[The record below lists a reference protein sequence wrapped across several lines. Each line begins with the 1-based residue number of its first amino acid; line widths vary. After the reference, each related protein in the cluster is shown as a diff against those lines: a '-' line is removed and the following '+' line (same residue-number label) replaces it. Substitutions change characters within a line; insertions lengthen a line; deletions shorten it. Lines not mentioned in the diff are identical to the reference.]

1 MFRNLSKCFPLFLL
15 LFFDSLAATESF
27 SNVFCGKMLDTQT
40 GLVQSNVMIS
50 IDHDSGK
57 IRSVRFNEVSANPN
71 NLDTLDLSNYFCL
84 PGLIDMHTH
93 ISEGTS
99 RTLVEYLTMTQQD
112 QLVIGRVNVQKT
124 LLAGFTSVRDLGVY
138 IAWTDKALR
147 DEINSGLTNGPRMQ
161 ISGFYLTI
169 PGGGGDI
176 DIPGYSGNVP
186 AHIRQGVTQG
196 TENFRLRAEA
206 AVAGGADLLKMIASG
221 AVLAFGSIPG
231 SPEMTPDE
239 IAVVVTVGHN
249 AGMKVTAHAHGAQ
262 SIKDAILAGVDSI
275 EHASLIDDEGI
286 RLARDNGVAL
296 SMDIYNGDY
305 INTVGKEENWPEEFL
320 RKNRE
325 TTDEQ
330 RSGFTKAHQA
340 GVRIVYGTDAGVYPH
355 GDNAKQFSYM
365 VKQGMTSVE
374 AIQAATIHAADV
386 MGWGNQVGRINPG
399 FFADIVALRDNPISN
414 IQALEKIDVVIKGG
428 QLYKLEGKLFN

>member
-176 DIPGYSGNVP
+176 DVPGYTGNIP

-206 AVAGGADLLKMIASG
+206 AVAGGADVLKMIASG
-221 AVLAFGSIPG
+221 AVLAYGSLPG
-231 SPEMTPDE
+231 SPEMTSDE
-239 IAVVVTVGHN
+239 IAAVVAVGHN
-249 AGMKVTAHAHGAQ
+249 AGIKVTAHAHGTQ
-262 SIKDAILAGVDSI
+262 SIKEAILAGVDSI

-286 RLARDNGVAL
+286 RLAKEHNVAL

-305 INTVGKEENWPEEFL
+305 IDSAGEEEEEFL
-320 RKNRE
+320 IKNRE
-325 TTDEQ
+325 ITEEQ
-330 RSGFTKAHQA
+330 RDSFTKAHQA

-365 VKQGMTSVE
+365 VKQGMTSLE

>member
-57 IRSVRFNEVSANPN
+57 IRSVRFNDVSANPN

-196 TENFRLRAEA
+196 IENFRLRAEA

>member
-1 MFRNLSKCFPLFLL
+1 
-15 LFFDSLAATESF
+15 
-27 SNVFCGKMLDTQT
+27 MLDTQT

-50 IDHDSGK
+50 IDQGSGK
-57 IRSVRFNEVSANPN
+57 IRSVRFNDVSANPN

-196 TENFRLRAEA
+196 IENFRLRAEA

-386 MGWGNQVGRINPG
+386 MGWGNQVGSINPG

-428 QLYKLEGKLFN
+428 QLYKLEGKTF

>member
-1 MFRNLSKCFPLFLL
+1 MFRNLSKCFPFFLL

-40 GLVQSNVMIS
+40 GLVQSNVTIN
-50 IDHDSGK
+50 IDHGSGK
-57 IRSVRFNEVSANPN
+57 IRSVRFNDVFANPN

-99 RTLVEYLTMTQQD
+99 RTLVEYLTVTQQD

-239 IAVVVTVGHN
+239 IAMVVTVGHN

-305 INTVGKEENWPEEFL
+305 ISTVGKEENWPEEFL

>member
-1 MFRNLSKCFPLFLL
+1 MFRNLCKSFPLFLL

-40 GLVQSNVMIS
+40 GLVQSNVTIN
-50 IDHDSGK
+50 IDHGSGK
-57 IRSVRFNEVSANPN
+57 IRSVRFNDVFANPN

-99 RTLVEYLTMTQQD
+99 RTLVEYLTVTQQD

-176 DIPGYSGNVP
+176 DIPGFSGDVP

-239 IAVVVTVGHN
+239 IAMVVTVGHN

>member
-1 MFRNLSKCFPLFLL
+1 MFRNLCKSFPLFLL

-27 SNVFCGKMLDTQT
+27 SNVLCGKMLDTQT

-57 IRSVRFNEVSANPN
+57 IRSVRFNDVSANPN

-196 TENFRLRAEA
+196 IENFRLRAEA

-239 IAVVVTVGHN
+239 IAVVVAVGHN

-286 RLARDNGVAL
+286 RLARENGVAL

-305 INTVGKEENWPEEFL
+305 IKTVGKEENWPEEFL

-386 MGWGNQVGRINPG
+386 MGWGNQVGSINPG

>member
-1 MFRNLSKCFPLFLL
+1 MFRNLCKSFPLLLL

-27 SNVFCGKMLDTQT
+27 SSVFCGKMLDMQT
-40 GLVQSNVMIS
+40 GLVQSNVMIN
-50 IDHDSGK
+50 IDHGTGK
-57 IRSVRFNEVSANPN
+57 IRSVEFNDASTNPN
-71 NLDTLDLSNYFCL
+71 DLDTLDLSDYFCL

-93 ISEGTS
+93 ISEGHS
-99 RTLVEYLTMTQQD
+99 RSLVEYLTMTQQD

-196 TENFRLRAEA
+196 AENFRIRAEA
-206 AVAGGADLLKMIASG
+206 AVVGGADLLKMIASG
-221 AVLAFGSIPG
+221 AVLAFGSLPG

-239 IAVVVTVGHN
+239 IAAVVAVGHK
-249 AGMKVTAHAHGAQ
+249 AGIKVTAHAHGAQ

-286 RLARDNGVAL
+286 RLARENGVAL

-305 INTVGKEENWPEEFL
+305 ISTVGKEENWPEEFL

-325 TTDEQ
+325 TTEEQ

-374 AIQAATIHAADV
+374 AIQAATIHAVDV

>member
-1 MFRNLSKCFPLFLL
+1 MLFRS
-15 LFFDSLAATESF
+15 
-27 SNVFCGKMLDTQT
+27 
-40 GLVQSNVMIS
+40 
-50 IDHDSGK
+50 
-57 IRSVRFNEVSANPN
+57 SANPN

-176 DIPGYSGNVP
+176 DVPGYTGNIP

-206 AVAGGADLLKMIASG
+206 AVAGGADVLKMIASG
-221 AVLAFGSIPG
+221 AVLAYGSLPG

-286 RLARDNGVAL
+286 RLARDNGVEIGRA
-296 SMDIYNGDY
+296 SC
-305 INTVGKEENWPEEFL
+305 
-320 RKNRE
+320 RE
-325 TTDEQ
+325 
-330 RSGFTKAHQA
+330 R
-340 GVRIVYGTDAGVYPH
+340 V
-355 GDNAKQFSYM
+355 
-365 VKQGMTSVE
+365 
-374 AIQAATIHAADV
+374 
-386 MGWGNQVGRINPG
+386 
-399 FFADIVALRDNPISN
+399 
-414 IQALEKIDVVIKGG
+414 
-428 QLYKLEGKLFN
+428 

>member
-112 QLVIGRVNVQKT
+112 QLVIGRINVQKT
-124 LLAGFTSVRDLGVY
+124 LLAGFTSVRDLSVY
-138 IAWTDKALR
+138 IAGTDKALR

-196 TENFRLRAEA
+196 IENFRLRAEA

>member
-1 MFRNLSKCFPLFLL
+1 MIKNRYKLLPLLL
-15 LFFDSLAATESF
+15 LFFFNSLAATESF
-27 SNVFCGKMLDTQT
+27 PSVFCGKMLDVQN
-40 GLVQSNVMIS
+40 GLVRNNVMID
-50 IDHDSGK
+50 IDQGSGK
-57 IRSVRFNEVSANPN
+57 IRSVEFNNSKTDYDDI
-71 NLDTLDLSNYFCL
+71 DTLDLSNYFCL

-93 ISEGTS
+93 ISEDHY
-99 RTLVEYLTMTQQD
+99 RPLVDYLTMTQQE
-112 QLVIGRVNVQKT
+112 QIAIGRGLVKKT

-138 IAWTDKALR
+138 IAWTDKLLR
-147 DEINSGLTNGPRMQ
+147 DEINAGLTDGPRMQ

-176 DIPGYSGNVP
+176 DVPGYTGNIP
-186 AHIRQGVTQG
+186 AHIRQGVTRG
-196 TENFRLRAEA
+196 TENFRLSAEA
-206 AVAGGADLLKMIASG
+206 AVAGGADVLKMIASG
-221 AVLAFGSIPG
+221 AVLAYGRLPG
-231 SPEMTPDE
+231 SPEMTSDE
-239 IAVVVTVGHN
+239 IAAVVAVGHN
-249 AGMKVTAHAHGAQ
+249 AGIKVTAHAHGTQ
-262 SIKDAILAGVDSI
+262 SIKEAILAGVDSI

-286 RLARDNGVAL
+286 RLAKEHNVAL

-386 MGWGNQVGRINPG
+386 MGWGNQVGSINPG

>member
-71 NLDTLDLSNYFCL
+71 HLDTLDLSNYFCL

-196 TENFRLRAEA
+196 IENFRLRAEA

>member
-1 MFRNLSKCFPLFLL
+1 MNRFLISFVSIYLLVFVSSLNGQEALSRIH
-15 LFFDSLAATESF
+15 
-27 SNVFCGKMLDTQT
+27 CGKMLDVKN
-40 GLVQSNVMIS
+40 GLVRNNVMIG
-50 IDHDSGK
+50 IGQGSGK
-57 IRSVRFNEVSANPN
+57 IKSLEFHHSKTDYDDIDVLN
-71 NLDTLDLSNYFCL
+71 LSNYFCL

-93 ISEGTS
+93 ISEDHY
-99 RTLVEYLTMTQQD
+99 RPLVDYLTMTQQE
-112 QLVIGRVNVQKT
+112 QIAIGRGLVKKT

-138 IAWTDKALR
+138 IAWTDKLLR
-147 DEINSGLTNGPRMQ
+147 DEINAGLTDGPRMQ

-176 DIPGYSGNVP
+176 DVPGYTGNVP

-196 TENFRLRAEA
+196 VENFRNRAEA
-206 AVAGGADLLKMIASG
+206 AVKGGADLLKMIASG
-221 AVLAFGSIPG
+221 AVLAFGSLPG

-239 IAVVVTVGHN
+239 IAAVVAVGHK
-249 AGMKVTAHAHGAQ
+249 AGIKVTAHAHGAQ
-262 SIKDAILAGVDSI
+262 SVKEAILAGVDSI

-286 RLARDNGVAL
+286 QLAKEHNVAL

-305 INTVGKEENWPEEFL
+305 INIAGKEENWPEEFL

-325 TTDEQ
+325 TAEEQ
-330 RSGFTKAHQA
+330 RKGFTKAHRA

-365 VKQGMTSVE
+365 VRQGMTSIE

-386 MGWGNQVGRINPG
+386 MGWGNQVGQINPG
-399 FFADIVALRDNPISN
+399 FFADIIALRDNPISN
-414 IQALEKIDVVIKGG
+414 IQALENIDVVIKGG
-428 QLYKLEGKLFN
+428 QLYKLDGKTF

>member
-1 MFRNLSKCFPLFLL
+1 MNRFLISFVSIYLLVFVSSLNGQEALSRIH
-15 LFFDSLAATESF
+15 
-27 SNVFCGKMLDTQT
+27 CGKMLDVKS
-40 GLVQSNVMIS
+40 GLVRNNVMIG
-50 IDHDSGK
+50 IGQGSGK
-57 IRSVRFNEVSANPN
+57 IKSLEFHHPKTDYDDIDALN
-71 NLDTLDLSNYFCL
+71 LSNYFCL

-93 ISEGTS
+93 ISEDHY
-99 RTLVEYLTMTQQD
+99 RPLVDYLTMTQQE
-112 QLVIGRVNVQKT
+112 QIAIGRGLVKKT

-138 IAWTDKALR
+138 IAWTDKLLR
-147 DEINSGLTNGPRMQ
+147 DEINAGLTDGPRMQ

-176 DIPGYSGNVP
+176 DVPGYTGNVP

-196 TENFRLRAEA
+196 VENFRNRAEV
-206 AVAGGADLLKMIASG
+206 AVEGGADLLKMIASG
-221 AVLAFGSIPG
+221 AVLAFGSLPG

-239 IAVVVTVGHN
+239 IAAVVAVGHK
-249 AGMKVTAHAHGAQ
+249 AGIKVTAHAHGAQ
-262 SIKDAILAGVDSI
+262 SVKEAILAGVDSI

-286 RLARDNGVAL
+286 QLAKEHNVAL

-305 INTVGKEENWPEEFL
+305 INIAGKEENWPEEFL

-325 TTDEQ
+325 TAEEQ
-330 RSGFTKAHQA
+330 RNGFTKAHRA

-365 VKQGMTSVE
+365 VRQGMTSIE

-386 MGWGNQVGRINPG
+386 MGWGNQVGQINPG
-399 FFADIVALRDNPISN
+399 FFADIIALRDNPISN
-414 IQALEKIDVVIKGG
+414 IQALENIDVVIKGG
-428 QLYKLEGKLFN
+428 QLYKLDGKTF

>member
-1 MFRNLSKCFPLFLL
+1 MFRNLCKSFPLFLL

-40 GLVQSNVMIS
+40 GLVQSNVTIN
-50 IDHDSGK
+50 IDHGSGK
-57 IRSVRFNEVSANPN
+57 IRSVRVNDVFANPN

-99 RTLVEYLTMTQQD
+99 RTLVEYLTVTQQD

-239 IAVVVTVGHN
+239 IAMVVTVGHN

-286 RLARDNGVAL
+286 RLARENGVAL

-305 INTVGKEENWPEEFL
+305 IKTVGKEENWPEEFL

-386 MGWGNQVGRINPG
+386 MGWGSQVGSINPG

>member
-1 MFRNLSKCFPLFLL
+1 MFRNLCKSFPLFLL

-40 GLVQSNVMIS
+40 GLVQSNVTIN
-50 IDHDSGK
+50 IDHGSGK
-57 IRSVRFNEVSANPN
+57 IRSVRFNDVFANPN

-99 RTLVEYLTMTQQD
+99 RTLVEYLTVTQQD

-239 IAVVVTVGHN
+239 IAMVVTVGHN

-305 INTVGKEENWPEEFL
+305 ISTVGKEENWPEEFL

-399 FFADIVALRDNPISN
+399 FFADIVALRDNPISD

>member
-138 IAWTDKALR
+138 VAWTDKALR

-196 TENFRLRAEA
+196 IENFRLRAEA

>member
-50 IDHDSGK
+50 IDQGSGK
-57 IRSVRFNEVSANPN
+57 IRSVRFNDVSANPN

-196 TENFRLRAEA
+196 AENFRLRAEA
-206 AVAGGADLLKMIASG
+206 AVAGGADVLKMIASG
-221 AVLAFGSIPG
+221 AVLAYGSLPG

-275 EHASLIDDEGI
+275 EHASLIDDKGI

>member
-1 MFRNLSKCFPLFLL
+1 MFRNLCKSFPLFLL

-27 SNVFCGKMLDTQT
+27 SSVFCGKMLDMQT
-40 GLVQSNVMIS
+40 GLVQSNVMIN
-50 IDHDSGK
+50 IDHGTGK
-57 IRSVRFNEVSANPN
+57 IRSVEFNDASTNPN
-71 NLDTLDLSNYFCL
+71 DLDTLDLSDYFCL

-93 ISEGTS
+93 ISEGHS
-99 RTLVEYLTMTQQD
+99 RSLVEYLTMTQQD

-196 TENFRLRAEA
+196 AENFRIRAEA
-206 AVAGGADLLKMIASG
+206 AVIGGADLLKMIASG
-221 AVLAFGSIPG
+221 AVLAFGSLPG

-239 IAVVVTVGHN
+239 IAAVVAVGHK
-249 AGMKVTAHAHGAQ
+249 AGIKVTAHAHGAQ

-286 RLARDNGVAL
+286 RLARENGVAL

-305 INTVGKEENWPEEFL
+305 ISTVGKEENWPEEFL

-414 IQALEKIDVVIKGG
+414 I
-428 QLYKLEGKLFN
+428 

>member
-196 TENFRLRAEA
+196 AENFRIRAEA
-206 AVAGGADLLKMIASG
+206 AVVGGADLLKMIASG
-221 AVLAFGSIPG
+221 AVLAFGSLPG

-239 IAVVVTVGHN
+239 IAAVVAVGHK
-249 AGMKVTAHAHGAQ
+249 AGIKVTAHAHGAQ

>member
-40 GLVQSNVMIS
+40 GLVQSNVTIN
-50 IDHDSGK
+50 IDHGSGK
-57 IRSVRFNEVSANPN
+57 IRSVRFNDVFANPN

-239 IAVVVTVGHN
+239 IREVVAVGHK

-286 RLARDNGVAL
+286 RLARENGVAL

-305 INTVGKEENWPEEFL
+305 IKTVGKEENWPEEFL

>member
-50 IDHDSGK
+50 IDQGFGK
-57 IRSVRFNEVSANPN
+57 IRSVGFNDISANPN

-99 RTLVEYLTMTQQD
+99 RTLVEYLTVTQQD

-239 IAVVVTVGHN
+239 IREVVAVGHK

-386 MGWGNQVGRINPG
+386 MGWGNQVGSINPG

>member
-57 IRSVRFNEVSANPN
+57 IRSVRFNEVSTNPN

-196 TENFRLRAEA
+196 IENFRLRAEA

>member
-1 MFRNLSKCFPLFLL
+1 MNRILISFVSVYL
-15 LFFDSLAATESF
+15 LFFL
-27 SNVFCGKMLDTQT
+27 SNLNAQQALSSIHCGKMLDVQT
-40 GLVQSNVMIS
+40 GLVQSNGL
-50 IDHDSGK
+50 IDVDGHSGK
-57 IRSVRFNEVSANPN
+57 IKSVEFNHPATNSNQFG
-71 NLDTLDLSNYFCL
+71 TLDLSDYFCL

-93 ISEGTS
+93 ISEDHY
-99 RTLVEYLTMTQQD
+99 RPLVDYLTMTQQE
-112 QLVIGRVNVQKT
+112 QIAIGRGLVKKT

-138 IAWTDKALR
+138 IAWTDKLLR
-147 DEINSGLTNGPRMQ
+147 DEINSGLTDGPRMQ

-176 DIPGYSGNVP
+176 DVPGYTGNIP

-206 AVAGGADLLKMIASG
+206 AVAGGADVLKMIASG
-221 AVLAFGSIPG
+221 AVLAYGSLPG
-231 SPEMTPDE
+231 SPEMTSDE
-239 IAVVVTVGHN
+239 IAAVVAVGHN
-249 AGMKVTAHAHGAQ
+249 AGIKVTAHAHGTQ
-262 SIKDAILAGVDSI
+262 SIKEAILAGVDSI

-286 RLARDNGVAL
+286 RLAKEHNVAL

-305 INTVGKEENWPEEFL
+305 IDSAGEEEEEFL
-320 RKNRE
+320 IKNRE
-325 TTDEQ
+325 ITEEQ
-330 RSGFTKAHQA
+330 RDSFTKAHQA

-365 VKQGMTSVE
+365 VKNGMTPTE
-374 AIQAATIHAADV
+374 AIQAATVHAADV

>member
-1 MFRNLSKCFPLFLL
+1 MFRNLCKSFPLFLL

-40 GLVQSNVMIS
+40 GLVQSNVTIN
-50 IDHDSGK
+50 IDHGSGK
-57 IRSVRFNEVSANPN
+57 IRSVRFNDVFANPN

-196 TENFRLRAEA
+196 TKNFRLRAEA

-239 IAVVVTVGHN
+239 IAMVVTVGHN

-305 INTVGKEENWPEEFL
+305 ISTVGKEENWPEEFL

>member
-1 MFRNLSKCFPLFLL
+1 MFRNLCKSFPLFLL

-27 SNVFCGKMLDTQT
+27 SSVFCGKMLDMQT
-40 GLVQSNVMIS
+40 GLVQSNVMIN
-50 IDHDSGK
+50 IDHGTGK
-57 IRSVRFNEVSANPN
+57 IRSVEFNDASTNPN
-71 NLDTLDLSNYFCL
+71 DLDTLDLSDYFCL

-93 ISEGTS
+93 ISEGHS
-99 RTLVEYLTMTQQD
+99 RSLVEYLTMTQQD

-138 IAWTDKALR
+138 IAWTDKLLR
-147 DEINSGLTNGPRMQ
+147 DEINAGLTDGPRMQ

-196 TENFRLRAEA
+196 IENFRLRAEA
-206 AVAGGADLLKMIASG
+206 AVVGGADLLKMIASG
-221 AVLAFGSIPG
+221 AVLAFGSLPG

-239 IAVVVTVGHN
+239 IAAVVAVGHK
-249 AGMKVTAHAHGAQ
+249 AGIKVTAHAHGAQ

-286 RLARDNGVAL
+286 RLARENGVAL

-305 INTVGKEENWPEEFL
+305 ISTVGKEENWPEEFL

-386 MGWGNQVGRINPG
+386 MGWGNQVGQINPG